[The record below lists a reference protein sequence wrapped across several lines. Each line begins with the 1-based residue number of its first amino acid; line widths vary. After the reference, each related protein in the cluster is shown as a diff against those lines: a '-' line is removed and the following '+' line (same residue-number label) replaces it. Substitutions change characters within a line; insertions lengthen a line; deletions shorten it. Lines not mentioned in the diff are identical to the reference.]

1 MRNLDHVKHVIIK
14 IGSTSLCNEDGQ
26 LDKERILKLIQQI
39 AVLKRKGL
47 KVTLVSSGAISSG
60 MGVLNLSKKPKEIS
74 KKQALAAIGQAH
86 LMQIYEDLFSLF
98 HLKCAQ
104 ILLNHDDF
112 DHRKRLMNLSYAL
125 SSILDYDVIP
135 IINENDTL
143 AVDEIKVGDND
154 TLSALLLPIVDA
166 QLLVLVSDIDG
177 LYDDNPHTNPKA
189 KLLSDIELV
198 DDEIMNYAKDSSSQ
212 FGTGGMVTKLR
223 AAKIVNDY
231 GGDMAIVN
239 GNNETALID
248 LLEGKQIGTYFSGK
262 AGRTFVTVEN
272 TEING
277 VFGEMTFVGGV
288 ATFVL
293 KHGESKTATGLPS
306 GITYSVTE
314 AEANRDGYTTVAS
327 KASGSIIKND
337 TVTVAF
343 TNTKNSNI
351 SEGSDHPNV
360 PSKPS
365 TPTNSPETGDTLNL
379 RLWTS
384 VMGVS
389 LAGLIISL
397 VVVKK
402 NSYRGKRMK

>member
-1 MRNLDHVKHVIIK
+1 MRNLEHIKHVIIK
-14 IGSTSLCNEDGQ
+14 IGSTSLCNKDGQ

-60 MGVLNLSKKPKEIS
+60 MGVLNLSEKPKEIS

-143 AVDEIKVGDND
+143 
-154 TLSALLLPIVDA
+154 SALLLPIVDA

-177 LYDDNPHTNPKA
+177 LYDDNPHTNPMA

-262 AGRTFVTVEN
+262 AGRTLSARDHWIMYRSSPKGKVTVDDGACEALK
-272 TEING
+272 THTSLLSKGIKEVEGSFMQGSVID
-277 VFGEMTFVGGV
+277 
-288 ATFVL
+288 VL
-293 KHGESKTATGLPS
+293 SFKGQLIAR
-306 GITYSVTE
+306 GITNYSSDE
-314 AEANRDGYTTVAS
+314 LKLIKDHHSNEIE
-327 KASGSIIKND
+327 SILHYKDYDEVIHAD
-337 TVTVAF
+337 
-343 TNTKNSNI
+343 
-351 SEGSDHPNV
+351 
-360 PSKPS
+360 
-365 TPTNSPETGDTLNL
+365 NL
-379 RLWTS
+379 
-384 VMGVS
+384 VINKG
-389 LAGLIISL
+389 
-397 VVVKK
+397 
-402 NSYRGKRMK
+402 

>member
-1 MRNLDHVKHVIIK
+1 MRNLEHVKHVIIK
-14 IGSTSLCNEDGQ
+14 IGSTSLCNEGGQ

-39 AVLKRKGL
+39 AILKRKGL

-60 MGVLNLSKKPKEIS
+60 MGVLNLSEKPKEIS

-104 ILLNHDDF
+104 ILLNHEDF

-177 LYDDNPHTNPKA
+177 LYNDNPHTN
-189 KLLSDIELV
+189 S
-198 DDEIMNYAKDSSSQ
+198 MNFAKDSSSQ

-262 AGRTFVTVEN
+262 AGRTLSARDHWIMYRSSPKGKVIVDDGACEALKTHTSLLPKGIKEVEGSFMQGSV
-272 TEING
+272 ID
-277 VFGEMTFVGGV
+277 
-288 ATFVL
+288 VL
-293 KHGESKTATGLPS
+293 SFKGHLIAR
-306 GITYSVTE
+306 GITNYSSDE
-314 AEANRDGYTTVAS
+314 LKLIKDHHSNEIE
-327 KASGSIIKND
+327 SILHYKDYDEVIHAD
-337 TVTVAF
+337 
-343 TNTKNSNI
+343 
-351 SEGSDHPNV
+351 
-360 PSKPS
+360 
-365 TPTNSPETGDTLNL
+365 NL
-379 RLWTS
+379 
-384 VMGVS
+384 VINKG
-389 LAGLIISL
+389 
-397 VVVKK
+397 
-402 NSYRGKRMK
+402 

>member
-1 MRNLDHVKHVIIK
+1 MRNLEHVKHVIIK

-39 AVLKRKGL
+39 AILKRKGL

-60 MGVLNLSKKPKEIS
+60 MGVLNLSEKPKEIS

-135 IINENDTL
+135 IIENDTL

-177 LYDDNPHTNPKA
+177 LYNDNPHTNSNA

-198 DDEIMNYAKDSSSQ
+198 DDKIMNFAKDSSSQ

-262 AGRTFVTVEN
+262 AGRTLSARDHWIMYRSSPKGKVIVQGSV
-272 TEING
+272 ID
-277 VFGEMTFVGGV
+277 
-288 ATFVL
+288 VL
-293 KHGESKTATGLPS
+293 SFKGHLIAR
-306 GITYSVTE
+306 GITNYSSDE
-314 AEANRDGYTTVAS
+314 LKLIKDHHSNEIE
-327 KASGSIIKND
+327 SILHYKDYDEVIHAD
-337 TVTVAF
+337 
-343 TNTKNSNI
+343 
-351 SEGSDHPNV
+351 
-360 PSKPS
+360 
-365 TPTNSPETGDTLNL
+365 NL
-379 RLWTS
+379 
-384 VMGVS
+384 VINKG
-389 LAGLIISL
+389 
-397 VVVKK
+397 
-402 NSYRGKRMK
+402 

>member
-1 MRNLDHVKHVIIK
+1 MRNLEHVKHVIIK

-39 AVLKRKGL
+39 AILKRKGL

-60 MGVLNLSKKPKEIS
+60 MGVLNLSEKPKEIS

-112 DHRKRLMNLSYAL
+112 DHRN
-125 SSILDYDVIP
+125 
-135 IINENDTL
+135 TL

-177 LYDDNPHTNPKA
+177 LYNDNPHTNSNA

-198 DDEIMNYAKDSSSQ
+198 DDKIMNFAKDSSSQ
-212 FGTGGMVTKLR
+212 FGTGGMVSKLR

-262 AGRTFVTVEN
+262 AGRTLSARDHWIMYRSSPKGKVIVDDGACEALKTHTSLLPKGIKEVEGSFMQGSV
-272 TEING
+272 ID
-277 VFGEMTFVGGV
+277 
-288 ATFVL
+288 VL
-293 KHGESKTATGLPS
+293 SFKGHLIAR
-306 GITYSVTE
+306 GITNYSSDE
-314 AEANRDGYTTVAS
+314 LKLIKDHHSNEIE
-327 KASGSIIKND
+327 SILHYKDYDEVIHAD
-337 TVTVAF
+337 
-343 TNTKNSNI
+343 
-351 SEGSDHPNV
+351 
-360 PSKPS
+360 
-365 TPTNSPETGDTLNL
+365 NL
-379 RLWTS
+379 
-384 VMGVS
+384 VINKG
-389 LAGLIISL
+389 
-397 VVVKK
+397 
-402 NSYRGKRMK
+402 

>member
-1 MRNLDHVKHVIIK
+1 
-14 IGSTSLCNEDGQ
+14 
-26 LDKERILKLIQQI
+26 
-39 AVLKRKGL
+39 
-47 KVTLVSSGAISSG
+47 
-60 MGVLNLSKKPKEIS
+60 MGVLNLSEKPKEIS

-177 LYDDNPHTNPKA
+177 LYNDNPHTNSNA

-198 DDEIMNYAKDSSSQ
+198 DDKIMNFAKDSSSK

-262 AGRTFVTVEN
+262 AGRTLSARDHWIMYRSSPKGKVIVDDGACEALKTHTSLLPKGIKEVEGSFMQGSV
-272 TEING
+272 ID
-277 VFGEMTFVGGV
+277 
-288 ATFVL
+288 VL
-293 KHGESKTATGLPS
+293 SFKGHLIAR
-306 GITYSVTE
+306 GITNYSSDE
-314 AEANRDGYTTVAS
+314 LKLIKDHHSNEIE
-327 KASGSIIKND
+327 SILHYKDYDEVIHAD
-337 TVTVAF
+337 
-343 TNTKNSNI
+343 
-351 SEGSDHPNV
+351 
-360 PSKPS
+360 
-365 TPTNSPETGDTLNL
+365 NL
-379 RLWTS
+379 
-384 VMGVS
+384 VINKG
-389 LAGLIISL
+389 
-397 VVVKK
+397 
-402 NSYRGKRMK
+402 